1 MLLTSILLSIQETRK
16 EGVFVPIK
24 KSDSL
29 FKTTLA
35 VTLLIFV
42 SKAGGFI
49 REIIM
54 AAYYGTGAAMDAYN
68 SAYSLYYVPVL
79 LFNSCITST
88 LIPVYVRLRED
99 RGLKPANHFASNV
112 LSLFGLA
119 AMAVSILMFALAGP
133 IVRLTNGGYT
143 PEKQQMTAQLL
154 RIMLPSLVFLVSSIV
169 LSSILNARE
178 KYLSAQLTGFPITVA
193 LITATI
199 GFSGRFGIQALAWG
213 VFFSGI
219 LQVLILLPSLRS
231 VFSYR
236 LRFKPKDEDFK
247 HLLLLACPAVL
258 SMAVNELNHL
268 IDRFLATGLS
278 DGVVSGMNFAY
289 KLITFLQGVLLVPLT
304 TIMFSKMSQHAAKGD
319 NKAIINMVMRC
330 IEVIALVILPITAVC
345 VVMGR
350 DVISAAYMRGQF
362 NAESVGITVGPFV
375 FYVIGLVGFGLR
387 DMLNRAFHSLQDTKT
402 PMANSTVTVVLN
414 VVLNLLLVRV
424 MGASGLAL
432 ATSISGLVGTMMLF
446 ARLREKLGRMGG
458 RKTLIELMKIA
469 VCTALCALAC
479 IAMDRLLP
487 GASSSLMAFV
497 RLGVSAAVALI
508 VYGCA
513 AVAVRVNQVRELT
526 DVALAKLKRR

>member
-1 MLLTSILLSIQETRK
+1 M
-16 EGVFVPIK
+16 PIK
-24 KSDSL
+24 KNNSI
-29 FKTTLA
+29 FRTTLA

-54 AAYYGTGAAMDAYN
+54 AAYYGTDAAMDAYN

-88 LIPVYVRLRED
+88 LIPLYVRQHED
-99 RGLKPANHFASNV
+99 RGLEGANRFASNV

-119 AMAVSILMFALAGP
+119 AMAASILMFILAGP
-133 IVRLTNGGYT
+133 IVRLTNGGYS
-143 PEKQQMTAQLL
+143 PEKQALTAQLL

-193 LITATI
+193 LIAATV
-199 GFSGRFGIQALAWG
+199 GFSARFGIKALAWG

-219 LQVLILLPSLRS
+219 LQVLILLPSLKGTFR
-231 VFSYR
+231 FR
-236 LRFKPKDEDFK
+236 LRFDPQDENFR

-268 IDRFLATGLS
+268 IDRFLATGLG
-278 DGVVSGMNFAY
+278 DGVVAGMNFAF

-330 IEVIALVILPITAVC
+330 IEVIALVILPVTAVC

-362 NAESVGITVGPFV
+362 DAESVRITAGPFI
-375 FYVIGLVGFGLR
+375 FYVIGLIGFGIR

-402 PMANSTVTVVLN
+402 PMANSTITVVFN
-414 VVLNLLLVRV
+414 VVLNLILVRF

-432 ATSISGLVGTMMLF
+432 ATSITGLAGTVMLF
-446 ARLREKLGRMGG
+446 ARLRGKLGLMGG
-458 RKTLIELMKIA
+458 RKTLIELLKISI
-469 VCTALCALAC
+469 CTVLCALVC
-479 IAMDRLLP
+479 IVMDRMIP
-487 GASSSLMAFV
+487 QAAGSMMAFV
-497 RLGVSAAVALI
+497 RLGATAFVALL
-508 VYGCA
+508 VYGA
-513 AVAVRVNQVRELT
+513 MVVATRVAPVKELADAVLRKV
-526 DVALAKLKRR
+526 KRG